1 MLFDLRSRGRRTT
14 VKVVYSMLAVLMGA
28 GLILFGIGGATSG
41 GFLNGL
47 TGGGGGGGSSN
58 SPQKTEQHLEQI
70 VRQNPSNA
78 AAWARLVTVR
88 YGLATAGGQG
98 VQPTKAQLEGVAQAW
113 QQYVKHTNKP
123 TDDIALTMVSVY
135 GPGALNQPKQMVGA
149 IEAHLAAT
157 RKPTASDYELYSVVA
172 TQASQTRKA
181 ALAKQQAEQL
191 AAAGKKGKARKQAI
205 AKVNSD
211 IASNLAALQQA
222 SGAAGAQT
230 VAG

>member
-47 TGGGGGGGSSN
+47 VGGGGGGSSS

-70 VRQNPSNA
+70 VRQNPNNA
-78 AAWARLVTVR
+78 KAWARLVTVR
-88 YGLATAGGQG
+88 YGIATAGGATGAPPTQAQLQG
-98 VQPTKAQLEGVAQAW
+98 VDQAW
-113 QQYVKHTNKP
+113 QQYLKHTNKP
-123 TDDIALTMVSVY
+123 SDELALTMESVY
-135 GPGALNQPKQMVGA
+135 GPGGLNDPTKMVGA
-149 IEAHLAAT
+149 VEAHLAAA

-172 TQASQTRKA
+172 TQAKQTRKA
-181 ALAKQQAEQL
+181 ALAKQQAEDL
-191 AAAGKKGKARKQAI
+191 ATAGKKGKARAQAI
-205 AKVNSD
+205 AKVKSD

-222 SGAAGAQT
+222 GSTAAQT
-230 VAG
+230 VTG